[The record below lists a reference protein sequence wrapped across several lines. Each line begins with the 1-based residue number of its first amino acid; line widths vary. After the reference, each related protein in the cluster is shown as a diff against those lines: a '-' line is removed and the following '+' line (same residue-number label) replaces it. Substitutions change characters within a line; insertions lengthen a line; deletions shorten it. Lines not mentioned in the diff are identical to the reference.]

1 MAKSIEAEIKD
12 ASIPKEPYE
21 TMDILAIQS
30 LLSQD
35 YHFLKWRLVETLE
48 LQERELSSVAFK
60 TTFSDS
66 VN

>member
-48 LQERELSSVAFK
+48 L
-60 TTFSDS
+60 
-66 VN
+66 